1 LQETL
6 KEELKDTCAAV
17 SSLKEDIDHL
27 HDGTKTSKKDAA
39 ILERNR
45 CAVWVHIFNITF
57 L

>member
-1 LQETL
+1 V

-57 L
+57 LS